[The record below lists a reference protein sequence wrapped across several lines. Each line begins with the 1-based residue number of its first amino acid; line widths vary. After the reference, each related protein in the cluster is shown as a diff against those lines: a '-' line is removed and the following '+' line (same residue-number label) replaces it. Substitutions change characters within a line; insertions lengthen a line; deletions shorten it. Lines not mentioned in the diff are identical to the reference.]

1 MSFSWIICWLAD
13 SRIESI
19 NPQISMWC
27 PAGEKS
33 LSVYC
38 SVLHNFKTVGQ
49 EYLADFIGK
58 FQYPSS
64 FLHERSWN
72 KPFPG
77 KIWCNRC
84 YRDCLRRTWQIN
96 RCCFLHRTARLPGGL
111 LREVLRY
118 GGRRRG
124 GASLCP
130 KPCPER
136 GLGQAGGRGFWKGW
150 QAIRLMPIKLV
161 CLNLNRRETRQQP
174 VPAYRDRPA
183 SQKNKKAAAKR
194 MYISVRTQFNDVC
207 TVHEMYVAICT
218 RNISCTKLA
227 YTGLYIVC
235 TCSYDSKRVYTCLYW
250 YIHVWTMYIHVWT
263 MYIHVYTFHCTY
275 HVRTVYRRVYTFSE
289 LYKHVH
295 TCLYIFQNVH
305 TCLNRVRTIALSKGV
320 TYKVVWWYRR
330 VCTRLC
336 QVVRIPDVLR

>member
-1 MSFSWIICWLAD
+1 
-13 SRIESI
+13 
-19 NPQISMWC
+19 MWC

-64 FLHERSWN
+64 FLQEHSWN

-77 KIWCNRC
+77 KIWGNRC

-124 GASLCP
+124 GASLRP
-130 KPCPER
+130 QPCPER

-174 VPAYRDRPA
+174 VPAYRPA
-183 SQKNKKAAAKR
+183 SRANQKAAAKR
-194 MYISVRTQFNDVC
+194 MIYQCTYPVQQCLYISWNVC
-207 TVHEMYVAICT
+207 SRLYTEH
-218 RNISCTKLA
+218 KLHSTW
-227 YTGLYIVC
+227 YTGLYIEC
-235 TCSYDSKRVYTCLYW
+235 TCLHDSKLVYNSMN
-250 YIHVWTMYIHVWT
+250 MYIHVWT
-263 MYIHVYTFHCTY
+263 MYIHVYTLECTY
-275 HVRTVYRRVYTFSE
+275 HVRTMYIHVYKFWDMSIPCMYMFVFFNNGMYYVCQLTYDSTVHSLYVHGTDMYVHVYARWSG
-289 LYKHVH
+289 
-295 TCLYIFQNVH
+295 FQM
-305 TCLNRVRTIALSKGV
+305 
-320 TYKVVWWYRR
+320 
-330 VCTRLC
+330 
-336 QVVRIPDVLR
+336 